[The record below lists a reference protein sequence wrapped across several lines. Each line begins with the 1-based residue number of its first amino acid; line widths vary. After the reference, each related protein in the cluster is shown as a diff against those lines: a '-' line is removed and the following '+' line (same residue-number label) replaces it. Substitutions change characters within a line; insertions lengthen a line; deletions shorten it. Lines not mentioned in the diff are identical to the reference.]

1 MQNLSIQRTIAIV
14 ICLSLFTSWISPACA
29 FISGNSTTIIEI
41 CTSYG
46 IEKIVNQSNED
57 TQTSEDFAERKCDFC
72 LASHLNALSP
82 DLDFHALIQQTSAQT
97 KLIIQD
103 KSTHFIL
110 SYKSRAPPLP
120 A

>member
-29 FISGNSTTIIEI
+29 FISGKSTVIEI
-41 CTSYG
+41 CTSLG

-57 TQTSEDFAERKCDFC
+57 TQAPEDFAEKQCDFC

-82 DLDFHALIQQTSAQT
+82 DLDFHALIQQISTQT

-110 SYKSRAPPLP
+110 SYKSRAPPLL